1 MGKTVKRALWQRTL
15 EAAGPLRQPLPKAP
29 ESKHEPAVLGM
40 DAGAGDDTTVVTR
53 STVPVGK
60 LMVHELA
67 DAYVRALVA
76 DTFKD
81 AAAEFK
87 KLHLGQPWATGGE
100 HRGGVRLVG
109 EGDPESRGT
118 IPVGMWQV
126 GASAMEAVLA
136 RWQLDLVRQLNEGS
150 TK

>member
-1 MGKTVKRALWQRTL
+1 
-15 EAAGPLRQPLPKAP
+15 
-29 ESKHEPAVLGM
+29 M

-100 HRGGVRLVG
+100 HRSGVRLVG